1 LFEQCHGLREPAV
14 RQTLSELTAE
24 DGYSVMLGYL
34 GITLAYLGYFD
45 EARSK
50 ANEGL
55 LEARRLQH
63 AYTLTFCLL
72 FMCEVAS
79 LANLPQEVRRH
90 AEEMFDIANEHGFPH
105 FVGYAMTNRGVVYC
119 GGQAS
124 DAVILL
130 EKGVSLTNA
139 TGAVINTTQ
148 KLTNLARSLCRAQ
161 AARNR
166 LPER

>member
-1 LFEQCHGLREPAV
+1 MKPALIGSTSKRPVQREPARALFEQCHGLREPAV

-63 AYTLTFCLL
+63 AYTLTF
-72 FMCEVAS
+72 
-79 LANLPQEVRRH
+79 
-90 AEEMFDIANEHGFPH
+90 
-105 FVGYAMTNRGVVYC
+105 
-119 GGQAS
+119 
-124 DAVILL
+124 
-130 EKGVSLTNA
+130 
-139 TGAVINTTQ
+139 
-148 KLTNLARSLCRAQ
+148 
-161 AARNR
+161 
-166 LPER
+166 

>member
-1 LFEQCHGLREPAV
+1 MKPALIGSTSKRPVQREPARALFEQCHGLREPAV
-14 RQTLSELTAE
+14 RQTLSELTEE

-90 AEEMFDIANEHGFPH
+90 AEEMLDIANEHGFPH
-105 FVGYAMTNRGVVYC
+105 FVGYAMTNRGRWFTAV
-119 GGQAS
+119 GRQATPS
-124 DAVILL
+124 SCWRR
-130 EKGVSLTNA
+130 GS
-139 TGAVINTTQ
+139 
-148 KLTNLARSLCRAQ
+148 R
-161 AARNR
+161 
-166 LPER
+166 